1 MNNIFEAIAIGVGAF
16 LASNIDDLLILMAFF
31 ANKYFP
37 ITHVIVGQ
45 YVGMG
50 SLIAVSLL
58 GSLVALV
65 VPPNLIGL
73 VGLFP
78 IAIGIKELLELQK
91 KSNRKELVEQQISK
105 SRWIAVLPFITVA
118 TVTFSGGE
126 EIGIYASIFAT
137 NNEVSE
143 MVTIIAVSMALTA
156 FWCGIANYLVNHS
169 FLADRFRA
177 ISTKVLPFILIG
189 LGIYVLTE
197 TFPLI

>member
-137 NNEVSE
+137 NNEVR
-143 MVTIIAVSMALTA
+143 
-156 FWCGIANYLVNHS
+156 W
-169 FLADRFRA
+169 
-177 ISTKVLPFILIG
+177 
-189 LGIYVLTE
+189 
-197 TFPLI
+197 